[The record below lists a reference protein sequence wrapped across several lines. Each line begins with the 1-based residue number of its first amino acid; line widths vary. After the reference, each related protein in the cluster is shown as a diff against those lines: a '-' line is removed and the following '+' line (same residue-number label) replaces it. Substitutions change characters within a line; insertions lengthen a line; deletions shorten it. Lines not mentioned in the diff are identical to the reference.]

1 MVDKEFSSN
10 YHEREALA
18 VNAIKRNIPP
28 ELRRRII
35 SISDGGFSTLS
46 RIEDY
51 HRGFEYD
58 VTAADGVGTK
68 PIIAIAMNK
77 YDTIG
82 IDAVAMVANDIA
94 TWGNVLL
101 DRFINQIS
109 CQFKIEEEEITGEI
123 MKGIVKGLTLADEE
137 RIKQGNGVIIAG
149 GETASIDEMLDS
161 PMTGYGFDIA
171 ASLVGHI
178 KSADAACKIIEPD
191 YYILGFRSSGPH
203 CNGYVSL
210 RHGLLKGDFEERK
223 QIRKL
228 YKGRYSLDDKIYGT
242 DQTIGEML
250 LEPTKICSQVMR
262 KIGERYPY
270 VQGVNITGYGLKNFN
285 RVGAGV
291 EYHIT
296 DPFEPQP
303 IFQLYQDETGEFD
316 HKMYEIFNM
325 GLGFAIMVRP
335 EDLRGVIQIALGNGV
350 DIKDIRKIG
359 EVKKSSDLKS
369 RTILYKDDKEIT
381 FEGYQ

>member
-1 MVDKEFSSN
+1 MVDITN

-28 ELRRRII
+28 ELRKRII
-35 SISDGGFSTLS
+35 AISEGGFSTLS

-51 HRGFEYD
+51 HRGFEYE
-58 VTAADGVGTK
+58 VTAVDGVGTK

-82 IDAVAMVANDIA
+82 INAVAMVANDIA
-94 TWGNVLL
+94 TWGNVFLN
-101 DRFINQIS
+101 RFINQIS
-109 CQFKIEEEEITGEI
+109 CQYKIEEEEITGEI

-161 PMTGYGFDIA
+161 PIAGYSFDIA
-171 ASLVGHI
+171 ASFVGHI
-178 KSADAACKIIEPD
+178 RSADAACKTIEPC
-191 YYILGFRSSGPH
+191 YYILGFRSFGSH
-203 CNGYVSL
+203 CNGYANL

-223 QIRKL
+223 KIRKL
-228 YKGRYSLDDKIYGT
+228 YKGRYCLDDKMYGT
-242 DQTIGEML
+242 DQTIGEIL
-250 LEPTKICSQVMR
+250 LEPTRIYSQVMR
-262 KIGERYPY
+262 KLGERYSY
-270 VQGVNITGYGLKNFN
+270 IQGANITGYGLKNFN
-285 RVGAGV
+285 RIGAGV

-296 DPFEPQP
+296 DPFESQP
-303 IFQLYQDETGEFD
+303 IFQLYQDETGESD
-316 HKMYEIFNM
+316 YKMYEIFNM
-325 GLGFAIMVRP
+325 GLGFAIMIRP
-335 EDLRGVIQIALGNGV
+335 EHFRGVIEIALGDGM
-350 DIKDIRKIG
+350 DIKNIRKIG
-359 EVKKSSDLKS
+359 EVRKSPDLKS